1 MIPHTHIPFY
11 NFAHFLNLGGVKMPS
26 GKRRPKGEG
35 SITVLPS
42 GKVRIRVELDP
53 VDGKRRWLTATA
65 DTKKAAVEKLKE
77 LQRTKEDN
85 VLQTKAAEDTLDY
98 QLQRYVSYMKAQGL
112 AGATISLTK
121 RAVGYLKDSV
131 HNKLLSTIN
140 SEDIDTLLLTWRQQ
154 QLKGRTIANYMS
166 RLKMFF
172 AWCLEQDVIKKTP
185 ILAIH
190 KSVKAE
196 NPKLNLITLSMA
208 EHESIKAYLLTY
220 WERRH
225 SKQKMIFKMYAL
237 YCLVYE
243 TGMREGEILVLTW
256 DNLDAANNNITVN
269 KTLAKDENN
278 RFIITLPKTAAGN
291 RTIKI
296 SEDTT
301 QLLEALRPEDT
312 TKEPYIF
319 YNPRTATKHY
329 TVRVLYATWE
339 RIKRVVGITRPF
351 TFHDL
356 RHTNASNMIHQKV
369 PIALI
374 TKRLGHTSIMTTY
387 NVYGHIIQECE
398 EANVA
403 VIKA

>member
-1 MIPHTHIPFY
+1 
-11 NFAHFLNLGGVKMPS
+11 MPS

-42 GKVRIRVELDP
+42 GKVRIRVEIDP
-53 VDGKRRWLTATA
+53 IDGKRRWLTATA

-77 LQRTKEDN
+77 LQRTKEES

-98 QLQRYVSYMKAQGL
+98 QLQRYVNYMKAQGL
-112 AGATISLTK
+112 AGSTISLTK
-121 RAVGYLKDSV
+121 RAIGYLKEIV
-131 HNKLLSTIN
+131 HNKLLSSIN
-140 SEDIDTLLLTWRQQ
+140 RDDIDTVVLTWRQQ
-154 QLKGRTIANYMS
+154 NLKGRTINNYMG
-166 RLKMFF
+166 RLKLFF
-172 AWCLEQDVIKKTP
+172 IWCLEQDLIKKTP
-185 ILAIH
+185 ILSMH

-196 NPKLNLITLSMA
+196 NPKLNLVTLSKT
-208 EHESIKAYLLTY
+208 EHESIKGYLLAY
-220 WERRH
+220 WDC
-225 SKQKMIFKMYAL
+225 KQYRCQLMFKMYAM

-243 TGMREGEILVLTW
+243 TGMREGEVLVLTW
-256 DNLDAANNNITVN
+256 DNLDAANNNITVD
-269 KTLAKDENN
+269 KTLSKDDNDK
-278 RFIITLPKTAAGN
+278 FIIALPKTAAGN

-319 YNPRTATKHY
+319 YNPRSSTGHY
-329 TVRVLYATWE
+329 SVRTLYVSWE
-339 RIKRVVGITRPF
+339 KVKKNVGITRPF

-387 NVYGHIIQECE
+387 NIYGHIIQECE